1 MQPAQQHYTTSPAPK
16 AQVSSDD
23 SKLLPASYESATP
36 SVSALPRATAISAPA
51 TPQVSGRRSASP
63 NFIPT
68 TGTSPADAGF
78 QLSSSLG
85 DRLNWTAE
93 THTPTAIRG

>member
-1 MQPAQQHYTTSPAPK
+1 MQPAQQHYTAST
-16 AQVSSDD
+16 AQASSDE
-23 SKLLPASYESATP
+23 SKLLPASYESAMP
-36 SVSALPRATAISAPA
+36 SVSALPRVSAVSAPA
-51 TPQVSGRRSASP
+51 TPQASDRRSVSA

-93 THTPTAIRG
+93 AHTPTAIRG